1 MFTPH
6 EGKELIQRFRQF
18 FENKRVLVTGGA
30 GFIGS
35 HIVEALVSLGA
46 EVIVIDDLS
55 FGNLENLTEVHGKY
69 KFIKGDVSQKCI
81 FEEIPKVDIIFNEAA
96 LSLSNS
102 FKDPIRDL
110 VVNAGGMINIM
121 EVARRFD
128 SKVIQAST
136 GSVYGN
142 PIKIPITEDHPLNP
156 ISPYGCSKLAAEV
169 YCDMYYRIY
178 DLNVCCLRYFNV
190 YGPRQRIGEE
200 TGVIPIF
207 VSRALNDQPFT
218 IYGDGTQTRD
228 FLHVK
233 DVVRANLLAA
243 ISDSMKGQK
252 VNIGGGGPEIT
263 ILELAHLIAKLMGK
277 QARFIFKDPKPG
289 DIRRLVADISKA
301 KVLMQYEPQISLH
314 QGLKEYIDWYLTKN
328 SPREKSMKS

>member
-1 MFTPH
+1 MM
-6 EGKELIQRFRQF
+6 QRFSQF
-18 FENKRVLVTGGA
+18 FKDKRVLVTGGA

-35 HIVEALVSLGA
+35 HIVETLVSFGA
-46 EVIVIDDLS
+46 KVIVIDDLS
-55 FGNLENLTEVHGKY
+55 FGNLENLAEVDGKY
-69 KFIKGDVSQKCI
+69 EFIKGSISQKNV
-81 FEEIPKVDIIFNEAA
+81 FEEIPKMDIIFNEAA
-96 LSLSNS
+96 LSLFHS

-110 VVNAGGMINIM
+110 AVNTGGMINIL
-121 EVARRFD
+121 ELARRFN

-142 PIKIPITEDHPLNP
+142 PIKIPVSENHPLNP
-156 ISPYGCSKLAAEV
+156 ISPYGCSKLAAEI
-169 YCDMYYRIY
+169 YCDMYHRIY
-178 DLNVCCLRYFNV
+178 GLDVCCLRYFNV

-243 ISDSMKGQK
+243 ISDSMKGQ
-252 VNIGGGGPEIT
+252 
-263 ILELAHLIAKLMGK
+263 
-277 QARFIFKDPKPG
+277 
-289 DIRRLVADISKA
+289 S
-301 KVLMQYEPQISLH
+301 
-314 QGLKEYIDWYLTKN
+314 EY
-328 SPREKSMKS
+328 R